1 MRSFRLDELC
11 EIQSSGVWGE
21 DADGSEECLKVI
33 RASDIDPQ
41 GNILFDRL
49 PRRKIPRKQ
58 WARYVCQDGDILVV
72 KSSGSHTNVVTGK
85 AAFFASGS
93 EPIAFT
99 NFLLRLR
106 PKKEII
112 CPDFV
117 FFQLRD
123 PSTLAKIRKMVAT
136 ATYPNL
142 RIPEFRALEL
152 RVPQLPEQR
161 RIVSRIKACMERVEE
176 IRRLRQTALREHDYL
191 AQSLVEAELADLP
204 GREVAM
210 SDVCEIASRLV
221 DPREPQYQ
229 SMLHVGG
236 ANIESRT
243 GRLLDLKTAA
253 EEGLKSG
260 KFVFDSSVVLY
271 NKIRPYLVKVARP
284 DFSGLCSADMYP
296 LTPKADLASRDFIY
310 YVLMSRRFTAYAIA
324 GSNRAGMPK
333 LNREHLF
340 AYRFNLPA
348 LETQRRICEL
358 LDSAMESVQELSRE
372 MSDAASELDQVRDS
386 VLRKAFAGEL

>member
-1 MRSFRLDELC
+1 MTFPATWQRYKLGELAQYINGKAFKPEDWKPAGLPIIRIQNLTDPGKPFNYCDQPVEERYLVRDGDLLISWSATLGSFIWDRGPAALNQHIFKAIPNTALIERDFLHYLMLETLDEMA
-11 EIQSSGVWGE
+11 EHAHGI
-21 DADGSEECLKVI
+21 AMKHI
-33 RASDIDPQ
+33 T
-41 GNILFDRL
+41 
-49 PRRKIPRKQ
+49 K
-58 WARYVCQDGDILVV
+58 
-72 KSSGSHTNVVTGK
+72 GK
-85 AAFFASGS
+85 FEAI
-93 EPIAFT
+93 E
-99 NFLLRLR
+99 
-106 PKKEII
+106 
-112 CPDFV
+112 
-117 FFQLRD
+117 
-123 PSTLAKIRKMVAT
+123 VA
-136 ATYPNL
+136 
-142 RIPEFRALEL
+142 
-152 RVPQLPEQR
+152 VPPLPEQR

-176 IRRLRQTALREHDYL
+176 IEGLRHAAQRERNYL
-191 AQSLVEAELADLP
+191 AESLVEAELAELP

-221 DPREPQYQ
+221 DPREPQFQ

-243 GRLLDLKTAA
+243 GRLIDLKTAA

-310 YVLMSRRFTAYAIA
+310 YVLISRRFTAYAIA

-333 LNREHLF
+333 VNREHLF
-340 AYRFNLPA
+340 AYRFTLPP
-348 LETQRRICEL
+348 LEVQRRICEL
-358 LDSAMESVQELSRE
+358 LDSAIESVRQLGRE
-372 MSDAASELDQVRDS
+372 MSDAESEIDQVRDS

>member
-1 MRSFRLDELC
+1 MSPFEHSPWPRVRLGDLCADKDWVTPAANPEVPFEYVDIASVCNQRFEILNPKSILGRDAPSRARKRIRGDDVLVATTRPYLRSIARVPAELDG
-11 EIQSSGVWGE
+11 Q
-21 DADGSEECLKVI
+21 
-33 RASDIDPQ
+33 
-41 GNILFDRL
+41 
-49 PRRKIPRKQ
+49 
-58 WARYVCQDGDILVV
+58 VC
-72 KSSGSHTNVVTGK
+72 STG
-85 AAFFASGS
+85 FCV
-93 EPIAFT
+93 
-99 NFLLRLR
+99 LR
-106 PKKEII
+106 PKAGVISDWI
-112 CPDFV
+112 FFAVLGDDFIE
-117 FFQLRD
+117 QL
-123 PSTLAKIRKMVAT
+123 TAKMRGANYPAVADSDVLD
-136 ATYPNL
+136 AV
-142 RIPEFRALEL
+142 IP
-152 RVPQLPEQR
+152 LPEVAEQR
-161 RIVSRIKACMERVEE
+161 RIVSRIKGCMERVEE
-176 IRRLRQTALREHDYL
+176 IQRLRQTALRERDYL
-191 AQSLVEAELADLP
+191 TESLVEAELADLP

-221 DPREPQYQ
+221 DPREPQFQ

-284 DFSGLCSADMYP
+284 DFPGLCSADMYP

-333 LNREHLF
+333 VNREHLF
-340 AYRFNLPA
+340 AYRFTLPP
-348 LETQRRICEL
+348 LEIQRRICEL
-358 LDSAMESVQELSRE
+358 LDSAIESVRQLGRE
-372 MSDAASELDQVRDS
+372 MSDAASEMDQVRDS